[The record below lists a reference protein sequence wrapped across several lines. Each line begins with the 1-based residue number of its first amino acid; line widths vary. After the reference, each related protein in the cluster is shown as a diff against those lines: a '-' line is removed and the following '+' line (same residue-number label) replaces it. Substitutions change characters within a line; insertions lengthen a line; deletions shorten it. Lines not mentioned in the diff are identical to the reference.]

1 MFAAH
6 LLQINLCKTV
16 ILQQNYGSISC
27 GFVEIISAVSE
38 CCLALHKGVCGRR
51 EQRGGWRSCERG
63 IPSDPAV
70 NETFPV
76 PLSVLTG
83 RLCHTIQ
90 AGAAAWL
97 LRSPSTSLSSI
108 LSCQYQKKKK
118 KSVSWVLAFGLV
130 DMFVAQQAKAIPP
143 VKPRQRERKRKKAK
157 NFFLYNQSLGK
168 FDSLLNGK
176 KKKKKS
182 SGSWNRLLLFSQTF
196 QLVQKQ

>member
-118 KSVSWVLAFGLV
+118 ICFLSASIRFGRYVCCTAGKSYSSC
-130 DMFVAQQAKAIPP
+130 QTQTE
-143 VKPRQRERKRKKAK
+143 REKREKKLK
-157 NFFLYNQSLGK
+157 TSFSITSLWA
-168 FDSLLNGK
+168 SLI
-176 KKKKKS
+176 
-182 SGSWNRLLLFSQTF
+182 RF
-196 QLVQKQ
+196 